1 MYFYRNF
8 LTSLPLKKSLIIGS
22 ISILLL
28 AMAMACSTKKNTFMS
43 RNFHAL
49 TTKYNVL
56 FNGEVALK
64 KGVEELRVTY
74 RDNFWE
80 MLPVERLDVPDEMV
94 VPGVKK
100 NPNFERAETKAVKA
114 VQKHSINIGGF
125 EYNYQM
131 DEAFFVL
138 GKARYYDQRF
148 LPALEAFN
156 YVLYKYPNAS
166 QIAEIKVWREKT
178 NMRLGN
184 DPLVIENVNK
194 FLKDNK
200 LNKHIRKECEALLT
214 QSFINL
220 KEYDSADVHLTKAI
234 KLVKIKE
241 EKARFRFIQAQ
252 LYDQLKKKDSA
263 IAAYQSVIK
272 MNRKSPKSYWIH
284 AHIGLAKYFDFKNDD
299 KAALVKKFNDLIID
313 KEHKPYVGVLN
324 HHLGVF
330 YEKAKEIEKAKES
343 YNKSLKFKTEDTYLI
358 ASNHRNLA
366 EIYFNEAKYAVAG
379 KYYDSTLVNL
389 KPKTREHRSIE
400 KKKLNLADVIKYESI
415 AHENDSILSVVA
427 LSPDQRQEFFQ
438 KHIDKLKKED
448 AEKEALKQK
457 KEMLANAATNTNPAA
472 NIFIRPTGGNDTF
485 YFYNTSLAQN
495 GKNEFKKTWGNRAL
509 ADNWRYNAKP
519 GASNNNDITNT
530 ATKDSVAVVSDKE
543 KVEDKR
549 YQLETYLGQVP
560 TDSTTIK
567 DLVKER
573 NEAYYHLGNIY
584 KDKFKRY
591 DLSIAK
597 YEKLLTLNPE
607 IKFVLPSLYS
617 LYKMYLLSDASK
629 AQQIKE
635 KILGEYPD
643 SRYAQLLSN
652 TSIEL
657 TENDPQVAYA
667 NLMKLYE
674 AEKYA
679 DALLR
684 LEDLLIRFEGEP
696 IIPKMELLKAY
707 CLAKLDGVDEYKKA
721 LQYVALN
728 FPNVEEGKKADEL
741 LKTSVTELEQFQ
753 FKQSDGGSWKMIYEF
768 GLTEVDS
775 EKIKKETELILNF
788 LKETKTYGITSSVD
802 VYNRNKRFLVFH
814 GFTSKHQALAM
825 MTLIKDDKKLALKKS
840 GLIISAHN
848 YKVVQIFKNIDKY
861 IEQQEK
867 L

>member
-1 MYFYRNF
+1 
-8 LTSLPLKKSLIIGS
+8 
-22 ISILLL
+22 
-28 AMAMACSTKKNTFMS
+28 MS

-56 FNGEVALK
+56 FNGEVALQ
-64 KGVEELRVTY
+64 KGVEELRVSY

-80 MLPVERLDVPDEMV
+80 MLPMERLDVSDEMMI
-94 VPGVKK
+94 PGVKK
-100 NPNFERAETKAVKA
+100 NPNFDRAETKAVKA
-114 VQKHSINIGGF
+114 VQKHSINVGGF
-125 EYNYQM
+125 EHNYQM

-138 GKARYYDQRF
+138 GKSRYYDQRF

-184 DPLVIENVNK
+184 DPLVIENITK
-194 FLKDNK
+194 FLKENK
-200 LNKHIRKECEALLT
+200 LKRSIQKEAEALLT

-234 KLVKIKE
+234 KLVKVKE

-272 MNRKSPKSYWIH
+272 MNRKSPKSYWIF

-299 KAALVKKFNDLIID
+299 KVAFVKKFNDLIMD
-313 KEHKPYVGVLN
+313 KEHKPFVGVLH

-330 YEKAKEIEKAKES
+330 YEKSQEVEKAKES
-343 YNKSLKFKTEDTYLI
+343 YNKSLKFKTEDTYLT

-366 EIYFNEAKYAVAG
+366 EIYFNEAKYADAG

-400 KKKLNLADVIKYESI
+400 KKKLNLADVIKYENI
-415 AHENDSILSVVA
+415 AHENDSILSIVA
-427 LSPDQRQEFFQ
+427 LSLEQRQEFYQ
-438 KHIDKLKKED
+438 KYIDKLKKED

-457 KEMLANAATNTNPAA
+457 KEMIANAAVNAPVANT
-472 NIFIRPTGGNDTF
+472 FIKPTGGNDTF
-485 YFYNTSLAQN
+485 YFYNASIAQS
-495 GKNEFKKTWGNRAL
+495 GKAEFKKVWGNRGL
-509 ADNWRYNAKP
+509 ADNWRYNSKAGTTNGNEP
-519 GASNNNDITNT
+519 INTTTNDSAAVASE
-530 ATKDSVAVVSDKE
+530 KE

-549 YQLETYLGQVP
+549 YQLETYLSQVP
-560 TDSTTIK
+560 TDSMAING
-567 DLVKER
+567 LIKER

-591 DLSIAK
+591 DLSIVK

-607 IKFVLPSLYS
+607 TKFVLPSLYS
-617 LYKMYLLSDASK
+617 LYKMYLISDVAK
-629 AQQIKE
+629 AQVIKDR
-635 KILGEYPD
+635 ILTDYAD
-643 SRYAQLLSN
+643 SRYAQLLSSN
-652 TSIEL
+652 SIEL
-657 TENDPQVAYA
+657 TENDPQVVYA
-667 NLMKLYE
+667 NLMKLYDS
-674 AEKYA
+674 EKYA
-679 DALLR
+679 DALTA
-684 LEDLLIRFEGEP
+684 LETFLIRFEGEP

-741 LKTSVTELEQFQ
+741 LKTSIPELEQFQ
-753 FKQSDGGSWKMIYEF
+753 FKQSDGGSWKIIYEF
-768 GLTEVDS
+768 GLTEADS

-788 LKETKTYGITSSVD
+788 LKEAKTYGITSSAD

-814 GFTSKHQALAM
+814 GFTAKHQAIAM

-848 YKVVQIFKNIDKY
+848 YKVVQIFKNLEKY
-861 IEQQEK
+861 IEQQDK